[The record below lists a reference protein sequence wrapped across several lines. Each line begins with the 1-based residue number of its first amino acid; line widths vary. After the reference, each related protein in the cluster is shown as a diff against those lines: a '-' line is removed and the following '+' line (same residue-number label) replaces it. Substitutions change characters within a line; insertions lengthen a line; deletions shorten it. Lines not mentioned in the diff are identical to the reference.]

1 MTVGVAEGHSTLGA
15 MITADSQPMSAA
27 PLDGTPIRL
36 FVSAGSVIASF
47 WSEER
52 CQKTFGTG
60 CYRAGW
66 YLLDDDTKELDD
78 PLGWEPLVHGHACSD
93 AWAKID
99 ASEWLAG
106 FPALDYGWLVKGE
119 YLSVDFGNF
128 NTITG
133 CPRIGPDCSAGA
145 ATNLNV
151 TLRDHVWRAGMNYKF

>member
-1 MTVGVAEGHSTLGA
+1 

-52 CQKTFGTG
+52 CQKTFGAG

-119 YLSVDFGNF
+119 YLSVDFGDRAIPF
-128 NTITG
+128 HPSRGFARSRRVQEPSPAGQVATG
-133 CPRIGPDCSAGA
+133 
-145 ATNLNV
+145 T
-151 TLRDHVWRAGMNYKF
+151 T